1 METGEKSP
9 VGWAKAS
16 SPYKRLPVQAD
27 RVNAGIYQDIA
38 LLFGRRGPVICERL
52 PTQPEKRREQMQI
65 FIYGDDARLFECR
78 RLLEVADKCGAVSEC
93 VRDIHLL
100 PIPSRKV
107 CADDLKSHFC
117 QRKTALRD
125 GSIGYENSRG
135 NCRGTSRKSEI
146 AMNGA
151 SVCASHALS
160 EKMDLLVGYEVPQFL
175 REIPGLRVF
184 DLAQD
189 EVFLQRNARLC
200 ALGTLGVILTEHTRV
215 PSDLHIGV
223 IGYGR
228 IGKEV
233 CDLLR
238 FLEAPLV
245 VFTSKEDTVRALST
259 MKIPSVLVDW
269 TTENATNV
277 NEESV
282 YQVIDDCV
290 RRAKKYPFRH
300 VDEVCITRSE
310 LEFIGKL
317 NNIKQEKIAFV
328 LLASAKYYDLT
339 RGTQYY
345 TAYMKNSDICK
356 LARVTIPVSDRD
368 VFMQFAYDKGVLS
381 RHSRAAS
388 IEKKVLFISNDDIV
402 LRLKENDFKDL
413 AYTYLAYKTPRQF
426 RRCVVCRGWMKK
438 DSKDRRVCKE
448 CSDKED
454 VEKNTI
460 KEVQCVDCGRIVYIS
475 VINNKTYRCEDCQ
488 KNADDRSNR
497 ERQQRWYAT
506 HKT

>member
-27 RVNAGIYQDIA
+27 RVNAGIYQDKA

-65 FIYGDDARLFECR
+65 FIYGDDARLSECR
-78 RLLEVADKCGAVSEC
+78 RLLKVADKCGAVSEC

-117 QRKTALRD
+117 QRETALRD

-135 NCRGTSRKSEI
+135 NCCGTSRECQN

-151 SVCASHALS
+151 SVCASNALL

-245 VFTSKEDTVRALST
+245 VFTSKEETVRALST
-259 MKIPSVLVDW
+259 IKIPSVLVDW
-269 TTENATNV
+269 TTENAINV
-277 NEESV
+277 NESLQKCGISRSVDILINTSPAPLGDAFYEGFIGTIYDLASGSPIPESV
-282 YQVIDDCV
+282 AHTRLSSLPMRMYAQSAGHAVY
-290 RRAKKYPFRH
+290 RAIVEEY
-300 VDEVCITRSE
+300 SE
-310 LEFIGKL
+310 F
-317 NNIKQEKIAFV
+317 F
-328 LLASAKYYDLT
+328 DL
-339 RGTQYY
+339 
-345 TAYMKNSDICK
+345 
-356 LARVTIPVSDRD
+356 
-368 VFMQFAYDKGVLS
+368 
-381 RHSRAAS
+381 
-388 IEKKVLFISNDDIV
+388 
-402 LRLKENDFKDL
+402 
-413 AYTYLAYKTPRQF
+413 
-426 RRCVVCRGWMKK
+426 
-438 DSKDRRVCKE
+438 
-448 CSDKED
+448 
-454 VEKNTI
+454 
-460 KEVQCVDCGRIVYIS
+460 
-475 VINNKTYRCEDCQ
+475 
-488 KNADDRSNR
+488 
-497 ERQQRWYAT
+497 
-506 HKT
+506 